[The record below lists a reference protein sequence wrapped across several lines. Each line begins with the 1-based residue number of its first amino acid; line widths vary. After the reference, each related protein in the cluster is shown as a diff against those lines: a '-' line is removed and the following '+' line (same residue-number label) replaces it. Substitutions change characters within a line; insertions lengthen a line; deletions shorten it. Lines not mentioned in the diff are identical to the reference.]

1 MKRTLPGALVYERR
15 LHSLTPGGWG
25 GETQL
30 HPYTLT
36 PPPPTTRRREE
47 RVVVVVVVEEV
58 VEEVE
63 LGGAGGNE
71 SEREG
76 EMRGYVNI
84 DFAP

>member
-47 RVVVVVVVEEV
+47 RVVVVV
-58 VEEVE
+58 EEVE

-71 SEREG
+71 SERGRNE
-76 EMRGYVNI
+76 RLCKH
-84 DFAP
+84 